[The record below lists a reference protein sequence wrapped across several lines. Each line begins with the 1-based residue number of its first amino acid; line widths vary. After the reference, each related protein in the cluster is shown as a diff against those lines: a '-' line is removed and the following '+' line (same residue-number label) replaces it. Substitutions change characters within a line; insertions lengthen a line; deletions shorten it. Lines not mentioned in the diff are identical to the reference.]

1 LLATFY
7 GEEWGSIK
15 NNCEEYHALETDGSL
30 KDFEK
35 LLAYINELLS
45 KIDS

>member
-1 LLATFY
+1 
-7 GEEWGSIK
+7 
-15 NNCEEYHALETDGSL
+15 LETDGNL